1 MKNNLELSQ
10 KYRETLSLSNWKL
23 ILNSTDLNLWIDFL
37 DDKNEFR
44 DFESKSE
51 YFNLD
56 NQELQ
61 FKKTLEFEWFELLC
75 EIANQKDK
83 QKLENFLNNINFKKQ
98 KRVLKRSNW
107 VSSLVYIKVWNPK
120 EMYWSS
126 KKIKELIDKILL
138 K

>member
-10 KYRETLSLSNWKL
+10 YYKQTLSLSNWKL
-23 ILNSTDLNLWIDFL
+23 RLNSTDLNLWIDFL

-75 EIANQKDK
+75 EITNQKDK